1 MEERTGLVTLKGNP
15 MTLVGPELK
24 PGDDAPN
31 VELLTNDLEPFHL
44 SSLKGKVAVLCSVPS
59 LDTSVCDR
67 EMRRF
72 NTEAAKVGDDVAVVA
87 ISVDLPFAQE
97 RWCGAAEADNVL
109 TLSDHRDVAFG
120 TAYGVLMKEVRLL
133 ARAIFVVDKAGD
145 IQHVQL
151 VPEVA
156 EDPDYDAALE
166 AVRTLA

>member
-1 MEERTGLVTLKGNP
+1 MEERTGLVTLKGTP

-24 PGDDAPN
+24 PDDDAPN
-31 VELLTNDLEPFHL
+31 AELLTNDLESFHL
-44 SSLKGKVAVLCSVPS
+44 SSLKDKVAVLCSVPS

-72 NTEAAKVGDDVAVVA
+72 NAEAAKLGDDVAVAA

-97 RWCGAAEADNVL
+97 RWCGAAEAKNVL
-109 TLSDHRDVAFG
+109 TLSDHRDAAFG
-120 TAYGVLMKEVRLL
+120 AAYGVLMKEVRLL

-156 EDPDYDAALE
+156 EEPDYDAALE